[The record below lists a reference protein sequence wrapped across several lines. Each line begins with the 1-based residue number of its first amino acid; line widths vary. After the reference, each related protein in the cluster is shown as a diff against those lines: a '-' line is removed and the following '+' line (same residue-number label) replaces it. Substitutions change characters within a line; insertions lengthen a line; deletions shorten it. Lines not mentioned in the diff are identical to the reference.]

1 MKLLRSKINM
11 MNSEMTFF
19 EHLAELRA
27 RLLVV
32 FSIIFFIIRLYIF

>member
-1 MKLLRSKINM
+1 M

-32 FSIIFFIIRLYIF
+32 FFYNNFFFIIRLYIF